1 MEAAGARDLRVTG
14 LETPVVLVVVAG
26 GGADGVADAFA
37 AAAACDRRVMGA
49 IVLFV
54 ESVVHT

>member
-1 MEAAGARDLRVTG
+1 MEAAGAFDLRVTG
-14 LETPVVLVVVAG
+14 LETPVVVLVA

-49 IVLFV
+49 IVLFI
-54 ESVVHT
+54 EGVVHT